1 MHGVSEDSE
10 QEISVAGTEG
20 WRGTISEAAREV
32 AGAKSSQMKS
42 FTKT

>member
-20 WRGTISEAAREV
+20 WRGTISEVAREV